1 MKYILIIVMV
11 LSLNFSLTAC
21 TGQVT
26 SGVSMDDSNAVTS
39 FAENLDEGDEMKH
52 EILTIKAIEDNTL
65 IAVNEKNE
73 RYIISDYVQSVVT
86 DFETGQKIGVS
97 YKTKNENMDGD
108 FELTDVKVTKEGPVT
123 LAPIEK

>member
-1 MKYILIIVMV
+1 
-11 LSLNFSLTAC
+11 
-21 TGQVT
+21 
-26 SGVSMDDSNAVTS
+26 MDDSNAVTS

>member
-1 MKYILIIVMV
+1 MKYILIIIMA

-26 SGVSMDDSNAVTS
+26 SEVSIDASKVDASSV
-39 FAENLDEGDEMKH
+39 ENLDEGDEMKH
-52 EILTIKAIEDNTL
+52 EILTIKAIEEKTL

-73 RYIISDYVQSVVT
+73 RYIISDYIQSDT

-97 YKTKNENMDGD
+97 YKTKNENADGNY
-108 FELTDVKVTKEGPVT
+108 ELSEVKVTKEGPVT
-123 LAPIEK
+123 LAPVEK

>member
-1 MKYILIIVMV
+1 MKYFLIIVMA

-26 SGVSMDDSNAVTS
+26 SEVSIDSSKSDAYS
-39 FAENLDEGDEMKH
+39 AEILDEGDEMKH
-52 EILTIKAIEDNTL
+52 EILTIKAIEDSTL

-73 RYIISDYVQSVVT
+73 RYIIIDCIRSDT

-97 YKTKNENMDGD
+97 YKKKNENADGD
-108 FELTDVKVTKEGPVT
+108 YELSEVKVTKEGPVT
-123 LAPIEK
+123 LAPMEK

>member
-1 MKYILIIVMV
+1 MKYILIIVMA

-26 SGVSMDDSNAVTS
+26 SGVSIDSSKSDAFSV
-39 FAENLDEGDEMKH
+39 EILDEGDEMKH
-52 EILTIKAIEDNTL
+52 EILSIKAIEDSTL

-73 RYIISDYVQSVVT
+73 RYIILDYIQSDT

-97 YKTKNENMDGD
+97 YKTKNENADGD
-108 FELTDVKVTKEGPVT
+108 YKLSEVKVTKEGPVI
-123 LAPIEK
+123 LVPIEK

>member
-1 MKYILIIVMV
+1 MKYILIIVMA

-26 SGVSMDDSNAVTS
+26 SGVSIDSSKSDAFSV
-39 FAENLDEGDEMKH
+39 EILDEGDEMKH
-52 EILTIKAIEDNTL
+52 EILTIKAIEDSTL

-73 RYIISDYVQSVVT
+73 RYIILDYIQSDT

-97 YKTKNENMDGD
+97 YKTKNENADGD
-108 FELTDVKVTKEGPVT
+108 YELSEVKVTKEGPVI
-123 LAPIEK
+123 LVPIEK

>member
-1 MKYILIIVMV
+1 MKYILIIVMA

-26 SGVSMDDSNAVTS
+26 SGVSIDSSKSDAFSV
-39 FAENLDEGDEMKH
+39 EILDEGDEMKH
-52 EILTIKAIEDNTL
+52 EILTIKAIEDSTL

-73 RYIISDYVQSVVT
+73 RYIILDYIQSDT

-97 YKTKNENMDGD
+97 YKTKNENADGD
-108 FELTDVKVTKEGPVT
+108 YELSEVKVTKEGPVV
-123 LAPIEK
+123 LVPIEK

>member
-1 MKYILIIVMV
+1 MKYILIIVMA
-11 LSLNFSLTAC
+11 LSMNFSLTAC

-26 SGVSMDDSNAVTS
+26 SEVSIDSSKADTS
-39 FAENLDEGDEMKH
+39 SVEIIDEGDEMKH
-52 EILTIKAIEDNTL
+52 EILTIKAIEDSTL

-73 RYIISDYVQSVVT
+73 RYIIIDYIQSET

-97 YKTKNENMDGD
+97 YKTKNENKDGD
-108 FELTDVKVTKEGPVT
+108 FELTEVKVTKEGPVT